1 MTQLTA
7 HAKTILRAIADG
19 KQIEMSNPNS
29 VWFAVDLAEVAVC
42 IQDYEDELLR
52 IKPET
57 RSINGVEFAA
67 PVENGPLT
75 YQFYT
80 GIEAQRVWSF
90 IEAKDRDTAYRAIV
104 DALEGK
110 SK

>member
-1 MTQLTA
+1 MTKLTD

-19 KQIEMSNPNS
+19 KKVKGVLANLPYTTEQTLIAIANG
-29 VWFAVDLAEVAVC
+29 FANNLQVMA
-42 IQDYEDELLR
+42 
-52 IKPET
+52 ET

-90 IEAKDRDTAYRAIV
+90 IEAKDRDAAYKAIV